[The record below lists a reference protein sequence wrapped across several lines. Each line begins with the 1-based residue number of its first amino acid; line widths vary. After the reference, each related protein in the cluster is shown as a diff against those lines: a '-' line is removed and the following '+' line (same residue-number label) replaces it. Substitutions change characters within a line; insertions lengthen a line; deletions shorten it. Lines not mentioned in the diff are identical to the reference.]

1 MGTVDPGAG
10 AVTQPSLVLSLDEGQ
25 LRSAVDADRIEVHFQ
40 PVVLLPSRHVVG
52 FEALARVRLDDGRL
66 VPPAG
71 FISMA
76 ESSGLI
82 TALGELVLDRAL
94 ARAARWR
101 SAGGPLST
109 ATVSVNVA
117 PHQLASLDFVDRV
130 RALLTA
136 HDVPGSALVLEIT
149 ESAASSSQVRPVLER
164 LAAAGVR
171 IALDDFGVGFATLDN
186 LRRLPVQILKLDRS
200 FVAGVTRAGADRT
213 IARVVVDLADSLGL
227 SVIAE
232 GVESLEQADALERLG
247 CPVVQGYY
255 FAAALADPEAAAAQV
270 RAHGPGSAGPPGDQ
284 IEGWS
289 VELDTAVIAAARL
302 LATGPDG
309 AQRAA
314 LHAFATGLARALG
327 MLEAGVR
334 TVGRLA
340 LVHDLHRLAVDGV
353 LPAVLADAHQLRDLV
368 RSARPARVEVE
379 IIRAAQLAAHR
390 AYAADRTLRET
401 ACVAGML
408 HAASALHEHEPRL
421 SAALV
426 RLSVVPPEVVPL
438 AEVIDDLARRRVGRR
453 GMEERL
459 RSLAGISRVL
469 ASARDS
475 LELLRVALEEARRIV
490 GAASAS
496 MERWDRQT
504 GRLTTLVNVGQLGP
518 GEVVFPKDE
527 VYSLAEFEQARRT
540 LLNGLPYL
548 RTLDDVDVPPAEIAL
563 LKRLHKYS
571 SAAVPVYLNGRVW
584 GQVWLTTG
592 VGEPAFAATDIETLT
607 SVATLMG
614 GVVAQA
620 ENLDSVSRLAFQD
633 PLTLVANRRAVDD
646 ALDQLAATR
655 IPATIALLDVDLL
668 GVINAT
674 AGHAQGDRLLVDLAE
689 GLSRAVV
696 RWPGATVGRLGGD
709 EFCVVLPEAALSDAK
724 LFVAAALEHAS
735 GPDGP
740 PELCVGYAISRGL
753 WTPRDLMAE
762 ADRELYLAKGRARE
776 RRVRDSARD
785 SARAT
790 TRPPT
795 EPGTT

>member
-1 MGTVDPGAG
+1 VDPGAG
-10 AVTQPSLVLSLDEGQ
+10 AATPPSIVLSLDEVQ
-25 LRSAVDADRIEVHFQ
+25 LRAAVDADRVEVHFQ

-66 VPPAG
+66 VSPAG
-71 FISMA
+71 FIPLA

-82 TALGELVLDRAL
+82 TAVGDLVLDRAL

-101 SAGGPLST
+101 SAGGPLAT

-117 PHQLASLDFVDRV
+117 PHQLTSLDYVDRV
-130 RALLTA
+130 HARLVV
-136 HDVPGSALVLEIT
+136 HDVPSSALVLEIT
-149 ESAASSSQVRPVLER
+149 ESAASSPHVRPVLER

-200 FVAGVTRAGADRT
+200 FVAGVTQAGADRT

-227 SVIAE
+227 SLIAE

-247 CPVVQGYY
+247 CPVVQGFY
-255 FAAALADPEAAAAQV
+255 FAHAQADPEAAAAQV
-270 RAHGPGSAGPPGDQ
+270 RALGPASAGPPGDQ

-302 LATGPDG
+302 LATGPDA

-353 LPAVLADAHQLRDLV
+353 LPTVLADAPQLRDLV
-368 RSARPARVEVE
+368 HSARPARLEVE

-390 AYAADRTLRET
+390 AYAGDRSLRET
-401 ACVAGML
+401 ACAAGML
-408 HAASALHEHEPRL
+408 HAAAALREHEPRL
-421 SAALV
+421 ASALV
-426 RLSVVPPEVVPL
+426 RLSVIPPEVVPL
-438 AEVIDDLARRRVGRR
+438 AEVIDDLDRRRVGRR

-475 LELLRVALEEARRIV
+475 LELLRIGAEEARRIV

-518 GEVVFPKDE
+518 GEEVFPRNE
-527 VYSLAEFEQARRT
+527 AYALADSEQARRT
-540 LLNGLPYL
+540 LLSGLPYL
-548 RTLDDVDVPPAEIAL
+548 HTLDDLDVPPAEIAL

-607 SVATLMG
+607 AVATLMG
-614 GVVAQA
+614 AVVAQA
-620 ENLDSVSRLAFQD
+620 ENLDRVSLLAFED
-633 PLTLVANRRAVDD
+633 PLTRVANRRAVDD

-655 IPATIALLDVDLL
+655 TPALVALLDVDQL
-668 GVINAT
+668 GAINAT
-674 AGHAQGDRLLVDLAE
+674 SGPAQGDRLLVDLAE

-709 EFCVVLPEAALSDAK
+709 EFCLVLPEAQPTDAK
-724 LFVAAALEHAS
+724 LLVAAALEHAA

-740 PELCVGYAISRGL
+740 PEISVGYAMSRGP

-762 ADRELYLAKGRARE
+762 ADRELYLAKGMARE
-776 RRVRDSARD
+776 RREQATARTD
-785 SARAT
+785 AQPSGGS
-790 TRPPT
+790 
-795 EPGTT
+795 GTT

>member
-1 MGTVDPGAG
+1 MDPGAG
-10 AVTQPSLVLSLDEGQ
+10 AVTPPSLVLDLDQ
-25 LRSAVDADRIEVHFQ
+25 VQVQSALDQDRVEVHFQ

-52 FEALARVRLDDGRL
+52 FEALSRIRLDDGRL

-71 FISMA
+71 FIPTA
-76 ESSGLI
+76 EASGQI

-101 SAGGPLST
+101 AAGGPLAT

-117 PHQLASLDFVDRV
+117 PYQLASTDFVDRV
-130 RALLTA
+130 RARLAA

-200 FVAGVTRAGADRT
+200 FVAGVTKAGADRT

-232 GVESLEQADALERLG
+232 GVESVEQADALERLG
-247 CPVVQGYY
+247 CPVVQGFY
-255 FAAALADPEAAAAQV
+255 FAAAQPDPEAAAAQV
-270 RAHGPGSAGPPGDQ
+270 RAGGPASIGGPADQ

-309 AQRAA
+309 DQRAA
-314 LHAFATGLARALG
+314 LHAFATGLARSLG

-353 LPAVLADAHQLRDLV
+353 LPAVLADAPQLHDLV
-368 RSARPARVEVE
+368 QAARPARVEVE

-390 AYAADRTLRET
+390 AYSADRTLREA
-401 ACVAGML
+401 ACAAGML
-408 HAASALHEHEPRL
+408 HAASALREHEPRL
-421 SAALV
+421 AAALV
-426 RLSVVPPEVVPL
+426 RLSVVPPEVIPL
-438 AEVIDDLARRRVGRR
+438 AEVIDDLDRRRVGRR

-459 RSLAGISRVL
+459 RSLAGVSRVL
-469 ASARDS
+469 ASAHDP
-475 LELLRVALEEARRIV
+475 LELLRVGLEEARRIV

-518 GEVVFPKDE
+518 GEEAFPEDE
-527 VYSLAEFEQARRT
+527 VYPLADSEQARRT
-540 LLNGLPYL
+540 LLSGLPYL
-548 RTLDDVDVPPAEIAL
+548 HTLDDEDVPPAEIAL

-571 SAAVPVYLNGRVW
+571 SAAVPVYLNGRMW

-607 SVATLMG
+607 AVATLMG

-620 ENLDSVSRLAFQD
+620 ENLDRVSRLAFED
-633 PLTLVANRRAVDD
+633 PLTRVANRRAVDD

-655 IPATIALLDVDLL
+655 TPAAIALMDVDLL
-668 GVINAT
+668 GMINAIS
-674 AGHAQGDRLLVDLAE
+674 GHARGDRLLIDLAE
-689 GLSRAVV
+689 GLSRALV
-696 RWPGATVGRLGGD
+696 RWPGGTVGRLGGD
-709 EFCVVLPEAALSDAK
+709 EFCVVLPEADLTDAK
-724 LFVAAALEHAS
+724 LFIAAALDHAS

-740 PELCVGYAISRGL
+740 PEVCVGYGVSHGP

-762 ADRELYLAKGRARE
+762 ADRELYLAKVESRE
-776 RRVRDSARD
+776 RRERGDARSASD
-785 SARAT
+785 
-790 TRPPT
+790 PP
-795 EPGTT
+795 EDPGTT